1 MEFRDLTPE
10 VRVLMREEFKRD
22 GEEPSD
28 LWRLRL
34 TSRGE
39 RDFARLMREAISHG
53 DSNSLAE
60 ALELYGRLKEREYAH
75 RGSLAYEKKAPSNAA
90 RLLAEGEFN
99 RLYIRAV
106 CLRALEL
113 GKTHVFVYRA
123 RPSAHPRPESEEK
136 IGHPIDAKALLEDLR
151 TNPPEATRFGV
162 PEVGGGLSV
171 HL

>member
-1 MEFRDLTPE
+1 MEFRDLTSE
-10 VRVLMREEFKRD
+10 VRALMAREFSRD

-34 TSRGE
+34 TPRGE
-39 RDFARLMREAISHG
+39 KDFSKLMREAISHG
-53 DSNSLAE
+53 DSDSLAE
-60 ALELYGRLKEREYAH
+60 ALELHGRMKEREFAH
-75 RGSLAYEKKAPSNAA
+75 RGSLAYEKRAPSNAA

-113 GKTHVFVYRA
+113 GHKQVTIYRA
-123 RPSAHPRPESEEK
+123 RPSTHPRPESQEK
-136 IGHPIDAKALLEDLR
+136 IGQKIDAKALLEDLR
-151 TNPPEATRFGV
+151 ANPPEKTKFGI